1 MGILKSLKEKLK
13 SKPSLE
19 VQQEVI
25 RGLVTSGIYKIL
37 EEQNISKAELAQ
49 KLGISKAAVTRYL
62 SGERNFT
69 IDTLTHIA
77 YVFDKAPKVSF
88 VPLDSRFEAPIYD
101 LSAQSCNEVDVQ
113 NELRTSSSTIKIAS
127 NGW

>member
-13 SKPSLE
+13 TKPSLE
-19 VQQEVI
+19 VQQEVV

-37 EEQNISKAELAQ
+37 EEQNLSKAELAQ
-49 KLGISKAAVTRYL
+49 KLGISKTAVSRYL

-77 YVFDKAPKVSF
+77 YVFDKMPKVSF
-88 VPLDSRFEAPIYD
+88 VPLDSMAGAQIYE
-101 LSAQSCNEVDVQ
+101 LSAQPCNAVDVH
-113 NELRTSSSTIKIAS
+113 NVVTTSSSTIKIAS
-127 NGW
+127 NG